1 MRVFSI
7 SALQSRGEVVMK
19 SFRVLAASLAA
30 ASLSLLPGCL
40 TLYSKTE
47 VVRGEEPRR
56 PVTFENVQAAET
68 FYKAVKS
75 NTTSLGGTDVSVP
88 FITLYSKERH
98 LSDSALFNDCVLRC
112 DTNQDGII
120 TLAEAQ
126 IFAQLKE

>member
-1 MRVFSI
+1 MNRVRVF
-7 SALQSRGEVVMK
+7 
-19 SFRVLAASLAA
+19 AA
-30 ASLSLLPGCL
+30 ALAVVTLSFLPGCL

-56 PVTFENVQAAET
+56 PITFENAQAAET
-68 FYKAVKS
+68 FEKARKEKS
-75 NTTSLGGTDVSVP
+75 GSLGGTDISIP
-88 FITLYSKERH
+88 FITLYSRERQ
-98 LSDSALFNDCVLRC
+98 LSDSALFNECVGRC